1 MRAVFMDRGEVVI
14 GELPTPTPGSGEVL
28 VRVRAAGLNGADLLQ
43 LAGRYPA
50 PPGSPAN
57 VPGLEFAGEVEAR
70 GPAADRFSV
79 GDRVMALVGGGAQ
92 AEAAIVH
99 ERMAMPVPD
108 SLSWDRAGGLPQA
121 FTTAH
126 DALFTQGGLEMGER
140 LLVSGG
146 AGGVGTAAIQ
156 LGRSA
161 GARVVALVRD
171 ESLHDEISE
180 LGATVV
186 DTRQPLDPRVFDV
199 VLELIGA
206 PFLEQDLHTL
216 DSGGRLVVIG
226 TTAGNEFRLNL
237 HTLMEKRAAIYGSAL
252 RTRSLE
258 EKARAARL
266 VEQHIL
272 PLVSRGSV
280 TVPIHE
286 TYPFQDAAAA
296 YRDFGTRGKLGK
308 LILSFE

>member
-1 MRAVFMDRGEVVI
+1 MRAVAMDRGEVIVR
-14 GELPTPTPGSGEVL
+14 ELPTPTPGDGEIL
-28 VRVRAAGLNGADLLQ
+28 VRVHAAGLNAADLLQ

-50 PPGSPAN
+50 PSGSPTN
-57 VPGLEFAGEVEAR
+57 IPGLEFAGEVEER
-70 GPAADRFSV
+70 GPAANRFSI
-79 GDRVMALVGGGAQ
+79 GDRIMALVGGGAQ
-92 AEAAIVH
+92 AESAVVH
-99 ERMAMPVPD
+99 ERMAMPIPD

-126 DALFTQGGLEMGER
+126 DALFTQGRLEMGER

-156 LGRSA
+156 LGRST
-161 GARVVALVRD
+161 GAQVFATVRN
-171 ESLHDEISE
+171 EFLHDKISA
-180 LGATVV
+180 LGATVI
-186 DTRQPLDPRVFDV
+186 DKQQSPNLRAFDI

-206 PFLEQDLHTL
+206 PYLEQNLHAL

-226 TTAGNEFRLNL
+226 TGAGNEFSLNL

-258 EKARAARL
+258 EKAQAARL
-266 VEQHIL
+266 IERHVL
-272 PLVSRGSV
+272 PLVSKGEV
-280 TVPIHE
+280 TVPIDK
-286 TYPFQDAAAA
+286 TYPPQDVAAA
-296 YRDFGTRGKLGK
+296 YRDFGAQGKLGK